1 MNELMKKLLLSGAK
15 FMPEMHLKQPI
26 FTYSACV
33 LFTKQETCIQKFIE
47 RHSRFIS
54 EIELDK
60 ACF

>member
-33 LFTKQETCIQKFIE
+33 LFTKKKVCIQKFIE
-47 RHSRFIS
+47 RYSRFN
-54 EIELDK
+54 
-60 ACF
+60 